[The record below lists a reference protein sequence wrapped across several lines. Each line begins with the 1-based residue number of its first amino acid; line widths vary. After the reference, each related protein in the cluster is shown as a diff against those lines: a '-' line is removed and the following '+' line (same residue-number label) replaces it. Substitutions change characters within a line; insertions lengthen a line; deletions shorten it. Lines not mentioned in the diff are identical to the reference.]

1 MQQRT
6 RTRYDIQ
13 LPVVYSWT
21 DERGTSHQAGG
32 FTRDISTEGVY
43 VVASQRPPNG
53 AVLWLEAT
61 LPPLEQAAEPLPL
74 RAKGCVRRVDA
85 RGFAL
90 SSDFGL
96 WRETELADSGPSANP
111 VTVAN

>member
-6 RTRYDIQ
+6 RTRFELQ

-43 VVASQRPPNG
+43 IVASQRPPNG
-53 AVLWLEAT
+53 AVLRLEAT

-74 RAKGCVRRVDA
+74 RALGLVRRVDA

-90 SSDFGL
+90 TSDFGL
-96 WRETELADSGPSANP
+96 WQETELASSGAGASRANI
-111 VTVAN
+111 AN